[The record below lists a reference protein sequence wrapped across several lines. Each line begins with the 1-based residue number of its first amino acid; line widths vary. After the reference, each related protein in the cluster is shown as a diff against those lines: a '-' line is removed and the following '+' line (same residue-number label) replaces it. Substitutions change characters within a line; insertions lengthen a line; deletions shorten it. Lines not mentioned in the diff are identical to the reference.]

1 MAINIYKPVHTGAN
15 NQGGG
20 LNDGFLRVL
29 YHPGISGR
37 VTSEAI
43 KPTASVI
50 NKLITKGKNW
60 NFLIEAAELI
70 VYMNQL
76 SAGKF

>member
-1 MAINIYKPVHTGAN
+1 MVHTGAN

-37 VTSEAI
+37 VTSEAT
-43 KPTASVI
+43 KPMASTI
-50 NKLITKGKNW
+50 NKLMINGKNW
-60 NFLIEAAELI
+60 NFLSETAELI
-70 VYMNQL
+70 NYINQL
-76 SAGKF
+76 NAGKF